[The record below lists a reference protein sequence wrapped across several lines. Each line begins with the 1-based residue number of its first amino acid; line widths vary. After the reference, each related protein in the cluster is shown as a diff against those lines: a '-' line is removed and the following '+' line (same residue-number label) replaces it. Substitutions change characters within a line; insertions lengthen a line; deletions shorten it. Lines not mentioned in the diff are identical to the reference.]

1 MKKRMLPLL
10 LALAMALSLVSVPA
24 LAADGLTYSPSSA
37 PGKVTAETVIDTG
50 IPGLTLTVGADEWTY
65 SAIGNIVSD
74 SGVTYP
80 GYIVGKANPK
90 VASKTGTYYSFAVD
104 PGVAAGTLEI
114 MYRLGGGKQFFI
126 MDNGTA
132 MTGYD
137 GAVIDQTAN
146 ASATI
151 IVQGGHTYTVYAQG
165 SKLRL
170 YGCTFKNVD
179 PAKEFA
185 DEIAAFSFDKIKG
198 ANTDKDHVEENLN
211 LVDSYESRFG
221 SCDVNWDT
229 SNAAVIAND
238 GAVNCQKTE
247 TKVTLTGHFQVQENR
262 KFKADGVF
270 DVTVSADPDDAS
282 AVAKAAEALTLGD
295 TSSVKRNLSL
305 PTAGKRGTTITWKSS
320 DPAVVDN
327 DGKVY
332 PAAQADKSAT
342 LTATIARGGESA
354 TKDFAVTVAGIVPVT
369 LDSWSYQDASGAPRF
384 SYAPGARLYSVN
396 VTCNDPNPDP
406 DDAIFVQVCAA
417 DGSIKASRDFSMKET
432 FANIP
437 VGKSTALYMDLPM
450 DSGDHVEVMA
460 RNVKTGVTLVEPVR
474 ADDTVADGAVI
485 YVVGDSTASVYGDD
499 RYPRK
504 GWAQLFGGYFNG
516 VTVTD
521 LALSGRASM
530 SFKKEANY
538 ETLKNSLKK
547 GDYLIVQF
555 GHNDN
560 KAESFTDPAGD
571 RFTEGSYKQSMLE
584 YVELAWEKGAK
595 PILATSISR
604 RKTSDASLEVYV
616 KAAKELA
623 AELSIPCIDLYART
637 NGWINEVGVENAKD
651 MFNYVKKDDPRF
663 MGYANFKMSE
673 FYGKDSTDDT
683 HINIYGADLI
693 SQWAADELK
702 ALGVP
707 VAAKLS
713 AHRATY
719 PLPSYATGAGTPAT
733 PPSTD
738 FSANT
743 SAPAANR
750 PADLDSSKWWYPA
763 VCAVLDSGAMKGT
776 DLGFEPDKNVT
787 TASVYQ
793 TIYNMEGSPAPA
805 GSKTVSVP
813 DGAWYAAALNW
824 AANAGLYDG
833 ANFADADANRG
844 VVKNIMDAYC
854 AQKGI
859 TVSLF
864 KGNESGDMM
873 LGEPLTRAQWAQVLV
888 NFENAKK
895 A

>member
-10 LALAMALSLVSVPA
+10 LALTMALSLVSAPA
-24 LAADGLTYSPSSA
+24 LAADGMTYSPSSA
-37 PGKVTAETVIDTG
+37 PGAVTSPTVIDTG
-50 IPGLTLTVGADEWTY
+50 IPGMTLTVGADEWTY
-65 SAIGNIVSD
+65 AAIGNIVSD

-90 VASKTGTYYSFAVD
+90 VGSGTGTYYSFAFD
-104 PGVAAGTLEI
+104 PSVAAGTLEI

-126 MDNGTA
+126 LDNGTA
-132 MTGYD
+132 MNGYD

-179 PAKEFA
+179 PAREFA
-185 DEIAAFSFDKIKG
+185 DEIAAFSFDKIK
-198 ANTDKDHVEENLN
+198 ATNADKDHVEENLN
-211 LVDSYESRFG
+211 LLDSYESRFG
-221 SCDVNWDT
+221 SCDVNWTT

-238 GAVNCQKTE
+238 GTVNCQKIE

-262 KFKADGVF
+262 EFKADVVF
-270 DVTVSADPDDAS
+270 DVTVSADPDDNS

-295 TSSVKRNLSL
+295 TSSVKRNLNL
-305 PTAGKRGTTITWKSS
+305 PTAGKRGTAITWKSS

-332 PAAQADKSAT
+332 PAAQTDKTAT
-342 LTATIARGGESA
+342 LTATITRGSASA

-369 LDSWSYQDASGAPRF
+369 LDSWSYQDQSGATRF
-384 SYAPGARLYSVN
+384 SYAPGERLHTVN
-396 VTCNDPNPDP
+396 VTCNAPNPDP
-406 DDAIFVQVCAA
+406 DDAIFVRICAA
-417 DGSIKASRDFSMKET
+417 DGSVKASHDFSMAET

-437 VGKSTALYMDLPM
+437 VGKSVTLYMDLPM
-450 DSGDHVEVMA
+450 NEGDHVEVMA

-474 ADDTVADGAVI
+474 ADETVAEGAVI

-538 ETLKNSLKK
+538 ETLKNSLKR

-571 RFTEGSYKQSMLE
+571 RFTDGSYKQSMLE

-604 RKTSDASLEVYV
+604 RKTSDASLEAYV
-616 KAAKELA
+616 NATRELA
-623 AELSIPCIDLYART
+623 YELSIPCIDLYART
-637 NGWINEVGVENAKD
+637 NDWINQVGLESAKD

-663 MGYANFKMSE
+663 MGYANFSRSE

-683 HINIYGADLI
+683 HLNIYGADLI
-693 SQWAADELK
+693 AQWAVEELIER
-702 ALGVP
+702 GVP
-707 VAAKLS
+707 VAAKRS
-713 AHRATY
+713 DHIAVY

-738 FSANT
+738 FSANA

-776 DLGFEPDKNVT
+776 NLGFEPDKNVT

-793 TIYNMEGSPAPA
+793 TIYNMEGAPAPA

-833 ANFADADANRG
+833 ASFTDADASRG
-844 VVKNIMDAYC
+844 VVKDVMDAYC

-864 KGNESGDMM
+864 KGDESGNMM
-873 LGEPLTRAQWAQVLV
+873 LDKTLTRAEWAQVLV